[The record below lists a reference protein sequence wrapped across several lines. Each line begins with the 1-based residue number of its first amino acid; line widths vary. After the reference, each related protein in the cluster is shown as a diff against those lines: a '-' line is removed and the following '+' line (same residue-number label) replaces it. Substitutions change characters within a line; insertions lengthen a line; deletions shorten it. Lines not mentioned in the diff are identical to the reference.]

1 MTPTEWSAG
10 PLGPWRP
17 LGRQPRTTITPTGR
31 RTANR
36 RLRQP
41 QQQQQQHQRRRRR
54 HTTRRRRKA
63 TTTTHRRRRT
73 RNRPTRNRTRDLRV
87 PRPGRYRSR
96 SNLGLYR
103 TTSTR
108 LSRCRWTICSN
119 NCSGGWG
126 WLPAQVDFRLKRNK
140 FDSNSRF
147 GWFKWYFRAC
157 SVSSRRCWF
166 FGSFPFCPRWVGWI
180 RVVESHGGF
189 LRGSYS
195 NLTSMTSYVGV
206 DYDEAWRDC
215 DVAATKY
222 TQLLL

>member
-41 QQQQQQHQRRRRR
+41 QQQQQQHRRRRRR

-108 LSRCRWTICSN
+108 LSRCRWTTCSN

-126 WLPAQVDFRLKRNK
+126 WLP
-140 FDSNSRF
+140 
-147 GWFKWYFRAC
+147 
-157 SVSSRRCWF
+157 VSSRLPVEEKQVWLELALWMVQVILSCLFSLIQTMLIFRLL
-166 FGSFPFCPRWVGWI
+166 PFCPRWVGWI
-180 RVVESHGGF
+180 RE
-189 LRGSYS
+189 LRAMVASYE
-195 NLTSMTSYVGV
+195 
-206 DYDEAWRDC
+206 DPIAI
-215 DVAATKY
+215 
-222 TQLLL
+222 